1 MKSHRLEIANQT
13 KTLEREY
20 FRTGNCIRKRK
31 QQMHELAAAMEVDK
45 TLREA
50 L

>member
-1 MKSHRLEIANQT
+1 MKSRRLEIANQT
-13 KTLEREY
+13 KTLERECI
-20 FRTGNCIRKRK
+20 RTGNRIRKRK